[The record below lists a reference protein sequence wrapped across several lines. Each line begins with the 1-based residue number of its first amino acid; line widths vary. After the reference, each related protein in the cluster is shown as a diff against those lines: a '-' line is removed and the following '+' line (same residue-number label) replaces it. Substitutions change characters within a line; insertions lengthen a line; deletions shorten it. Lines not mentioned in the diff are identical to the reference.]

1 MQERP
6 LAHKIY
12 FLAHPIQKMFC
23 FIFPLLLIF
32 GGRKIS
38 WPYFCPKE
46 TMCVCVSVPV
56 LSRSVV
62 SDSCDPIDCSLLDF
76 SVYWILQA
84 RILEGVANFFS
95 RGSSQLRNWTQ
106 VSCIAADSLPA
117 ELQEKPLNGILV
129 SHKKEHIWIYSNEV
143 DGPRAYHTEWNKSE
157 REI

>member
-38 WPYFCPKE
+38 WPYFCSKE

-95 RGSSQLRNWTQ
+95 RGSSQLRNWTW
-106 VSCIAADSLPA
+106 VSCVAGGFFTSWATREAQYEQRGAAVKTDEA
-117 ELQEKPLNGILV
+117 PLA
-129 SHKKEHIWIYSNEV
+129 
-143 DGPRAYHTEWNKSE
+143 GPPLTSCSVWPSC
-157 REI
+157 